1 VQFHIE
7 LNIGNKKTK
16 NNIWAALI
24 IAATTGCASSTKEIG
39 ATYQSPLIYQNY
51 TCDQLAFELS
61 MLNTRAIELGAQ
73 VDKASTNDNVLTGVT
88 LVLFWPAVFAL
99 GGNEAEEAEYAK
111 VKGDITTIQQVA
123 VAKNCALPVVQ
134 ASQTAKAE
142 TEPKVN

>member
-1 VQFHIE
+1 M
-7 LNIGNKKTK
+7 KS
-16 NNIWAALI
+16 NIWAVLI
-24 IAATTGCASSTKEIG
+24 IAAATGCASSTKEIE

-61 MLNTRAIELGAQ
+61 VLNTRAIELGAQ
-73 VDKASTNDNVLTGVT
+73 VDQASTNDNVFTGVT

-123 VAKNCALPVVQ
+123 VGKSCALSVVQ

-142 TEPKVN
+142 PEPKVN